1 MATCGNFHGWKFFP
15 VLGDYVLQ
23 MLEGK
28 LPADLKEKFAWDRER
43 PDPKDFADYPR
54 HEMNKVL
61 AGPGSAKL

>member
-1 MATCGNFHGWKFFP
+1 M
-15 VLGDYVLQ
+15 LGDYVVQ

-28 LPADLKEKFAWDRER
+28 LPSDLQDKFSWDRVW
-43 PDPKDFADYPR
+43 PDSKDFADYPR